1 MDTSAADRWLEGLD
15 EATYQKLANS
25 CVSFLVKPQRI
36 RIQNKK
42 GWQMPPNT
50 VKVGGKTKWDWPLKK
65 EECHIA
71 ALAPDV
77 RINAYRRYI
86 LDAWDP
92 KDAST
97 LVEDFKELRGKNLAC
112 YCPEHEMCPHDV
124 LLELV
129 NQRI

>member
-1 MDTSAADRWLEGLD
+1 MKAADKWLEKLD
-15 EATYQKLANS
+15 EATRTNPAVYYENPHLA
-25 CVSFLVKPQRI
+25 KPR
-36 RIQNKK
+36 RVRLKSTK
-42 GWQMPPNT
+42 GWKLPPNT

-65 EECHIA
+65 EDCHIA
-71 ALAPDV
+71 DLAPEV

-112 YCPEHEMCPHDV
+112 YCPEGEMCPHDV

-129 NQRI
+129 NQRT